1 MLLFLL
7 LSSLLLL
14 FLLLLLCPGNLI
26 RHVLEIMTNADK
38 PCQTH
43 TLKPVLLNMQTAE
56 LCDVAHSHF
65 DIYEAL
71 WSLLFLFY
79 NTPKK
84 SCKIN
89 YKEYFTSSY
98 FPILKNLLMNVF
110 NECCLSIADNLW
122 LSRDRRRYKIII
134 GVNIAEKKITLVTE
148 AEISIIRS
156 FKLKNSTGY
165 DEVPSRILKHHAP
178 EIRKPLC
185 YVCNSSLQFGIYL
198 ERKKRYYCWKCS
210 FYTNW

>member
-38 PCQTH
+38 PYQTH
-43 TLKPVLLNMQTAE
+43 TLKPVLLNMQPAE

-110 NECCLSIADNLW
+110 NECCLSIADNL
-122 LSRDRRRYKIII
+122 
-134 GVNIAEKKITLVTE
+134 
-148 AEISIIRS
+148 
-156 FKLKNSTGY
+156 
-165 DEVPSRILKHHAP
+165 
-178 EIRKPLC
+178 
-185 YVCNSSLQFGIYL
+185 
-198 ERKKRYYCWKCS
+198 
-210 FYTNW
+210 